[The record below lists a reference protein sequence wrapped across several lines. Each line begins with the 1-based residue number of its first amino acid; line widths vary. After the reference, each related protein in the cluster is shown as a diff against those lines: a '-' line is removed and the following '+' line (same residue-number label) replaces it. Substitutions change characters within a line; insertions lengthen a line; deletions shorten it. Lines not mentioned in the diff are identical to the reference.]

1 MQQIQ
6 FPKRIPLANLPTPL
20 VKLGRLSDSLGG
32 PEIYL
37 KHDDFTGSE
46 ISGNKVRKL
55 EFSVAEAIQQG
66 ADLLITC
73 GGIQSN
79 HCRATAA
86 AATKLGI
93 KSYLILRGT
102 PPEPADGNYLL
113 DLLLGAKVKFV
124 TPEQYSNEIDKIFL
138 ETKEELEKEG
148 YKPYIIPEG
157 ASNGIGTFGYAKAVQ
172 EIVEQEK
179 ELGITFNKILT
190 AVGSGGTYAGLFL
203 GSKIFAP
210 DKEIYGV
217 NVCDDE
223 EYFVNKIERV
233 LKEAN
238 GYLVEA
244 IPFERQDIH
253 ILDGYVG
260 PGYGLNIPEHI
271 ETIKKVAAEEGII
284 LDPVYTGKAMCGLM
298 EEIKKGKVFSP
309 EDKILFI
316 HTGGQ
321 YGLFPVKE
329 RF

>member
-1 MQQIQ
+1 MQQTQ
-6 FPKRIPLANLPTPL
+6 FPKSISLADLPTPL
-20 VKLGRLSDSLGG
+20 VKLGRLSESLGG

-55 EFSVAEAIQQG
+55 EFSVAEALRQG
-66 ADLLITC
+66 ANMLITC

-93 KSYLILRGT
+93 KSCLILRGT

-113 DLLLGAKVKFV
+113 DILLGAKVKFV
-124 TPEQYSNEIDKIFL
+124 TPEQYSNEIEKIFL
-138 ETKEELEKEG
+138 ETKKDLEKEG

-157 ASNGIGTFGYAKAVQ
+157 ASNGIGTFGYAKAMQ
-172 EIVEQEK
+172 EIVQQEK
-179 ELGITFNKILT
+179 KMGITFNKILT
-190 AVGSGGTYAGLFL
+190 AVGSGGTHAGLFL
-203 GSKIFAP
+203 GTKLFAP

-223 EYFVNKIERV
+223 EYFVNKIERI

-238 GYLVEA
+238 EYLQKA
-244 IPFERQDIH
+244 ISFARNDIH

-260 PGYGLNIPEHI
+260 PGYGLNTPEHI
-271 ETIKKVAAEEGII
+271 DTIKMLAAEEGII
-284 LDPVYTGKAMCGLM
+284 LDPVYTGKAMHGLL
-298 EEIKKGKVFSP
+298 EEINKGKVFSQ
-309 EDKILFI
+309 DDRILFI